1 MPVSG
6 SMAATDL
13 AARGRD
19 ACMPFSSAAA
29 RLFIFLLDLLDI
41 LQKAAVVKTG
51 YCSAKQCFS
60 VDMYVGGCNK
70 GNGIMGGMGPIIS
83 FPALH
88 PPFPH

>member
-1 MPVSG
+1 
-6 SMAATDL
+6 MAATDL

-41 LQKAAVVKTG
+41 LQKAAAVKTG

-60 VDMYVGGCNK
+60 VQYVDMVEEGVIK
-70 GNGIMGGMGPIIS
+70 EMV
-83 FPALH
+83 
-88 PPFPH
+88 